1 VTLWE
6 VLLGDI
12 KGGIIRWH

>member
-12 KGGIIRWH
+12 MGGIIRWH